1 MTCSLRAS
9 MLVMDVLWPTA
20 SRRASRGM
28 IAWRACAL
36 IRMGGRA
43 RSLLLRLLR
52 LRGYEMTERVVG
64 VVVAWR
70 LLGG

>member
-9 MLVMDVLWPTA
+9 MLVMVALWPTA

-52 LRGYEMTERVVG
+52 LRGYEVG
-64 VVVAWR
+64 VLGVGAGVVAW
-70 LLGG
+70 